1 MVRATRLGDMAL
13 ETGVN
18 ATRLGATCW
27 VVVVVVGD
35 VVGVEPRVIN
45 STRLVERFSAP
56 VHFALAGRVVSGESD
71 NVMRSTFLCEF
82 LQAGTTVVD
91 EQSAGLADSIS

>member
-1 MVRATRLGDMAL
+1 MVRATRRGDTAL

-27 VVVVVVGD
+27 VVVGD
-35 VVGVEPRVIN
+35 VVGVELRVIN